1 MHIKSQRW
9 GDQKKKKTEEKKKKK
24 IYQFKLQKGA

>member
-9 GDQKKKKTEEKKKKK
+9 GDQKKKTEEKKKKK

>member
-1 MHIKSQRW
+1 MHIKSLRW
-9 GDQKKKKTEEKKKKK
+9 GNQKKTEEKKKKK

>member
-9 GDQKKKKTEEKKKKK
+9 GDQEKKTEEKKKKK